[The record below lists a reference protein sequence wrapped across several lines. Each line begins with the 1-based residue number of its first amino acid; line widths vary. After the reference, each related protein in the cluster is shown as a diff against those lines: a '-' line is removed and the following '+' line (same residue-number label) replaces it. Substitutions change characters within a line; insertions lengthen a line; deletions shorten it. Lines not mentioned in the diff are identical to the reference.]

1 MQVSYTLRDL
11 INAGLHLGHKTKKWN
26 PKMSQ
31 FIYGS
36 KNDLH
41 IIDLTQTY
49 TLLQRVLD
57 FVKNIAENQGK
68 ILFIGTKQQA
78 NNIVK
83 KYALECNQF
92 YVNKRWLGGMLT
104 NWTTIS
110 NSISYLNSLNDK
122 LSKKEGSLKKKEI
135 LQINRQINKIEKS
148 LGGLKEMGTLPEAIF
163 VIDVNKDAIAVSEAN
178 KLKIPVIAILDTN
191 SSPDGIKYPIPG
203 NDDSRKSIE
212 LICSLISQQ
221 IKKHFKIKK
230 NDNLKEK
237 SFVKGKVPSKED
249 VKNEILKKKKKNVK
263 REKQKVAK
271 NINNKK

>member
-122 LSKKEGSLKKKEI
+122 LSKKEG
-135 LQINRQINKIEKS
+135 
-148 LGGLKEMGTLPEAIF
+148 A
-163 VIDVNKDAIAVSEAN
+163 
-178 KLKIPVIAILDTN
+178 
-191 SSPDGIKYPIPG
+191 
-203 NDDSRKSIE
+203 
-212 LICSLISQQ
+212 
-221 IKKHFKIKK
+221 
-230 NDNLKEK
+230 
-237 SFVKGKVPSKED
+237 
-249 VKNEILKKKKKNVK
+249 LKKKKYFK
-263 REKQKVAK
+263 
-271 NINNKK
+271 